1 MGKSDRCSIGICNND
16 RRYPD
21 KIVIKSHVTNF
32 QFHGLP
38 KDEKL
43 RQIWHSKIHQGR
55 KDYTENK
62 NAKVCSNHFED
73 GERTFRC
80 SYPTL
85 FLTNSDNKTQKPP
98 VKRSLTLRT
107 PEPKTKKKK
116 QKESS
121 SELSIL
127 NQSFTLSIES
137 VQLSRDADVQFY
149 TGLLNTTVFKTIF
162 DHLSMKASVMHYW
175 KGSKQTLQEAPMR
188 YAMDDDP
195 DLFVKPGPGRKLK
208 LEIELLLVMM
218 RLRLGLL
225 VHDLAFRFQ
234 ISEALVSSIFI
245 TWIKL
250 MRLELCHLIVWPSK
264 NVIKENLPS
273 CFKTFYPNVRCIID
287 CTEIFI
293 ETPSSLD
300 TQAQCWSDYKH
311 HCTIKFLVAITPN
324 GMFSYVSPCYGG
336 RASDKFIF
344 NNCAFIFNL
353 EPNDQVMA
361 DRGFKIK
368 EDLMVVQ
375 ARLAIPP
382 STCGKL
388 SMPSGDVLETSKIA
402 NVRIYVEQAIGRLKT
417 FRFLKNEIPISCLPV
432 CDDIVVVCCAAC
444 NLLDPLC

>member
-1 MGKSDRCSIGICNND
+1 MGKSDRCSIEICNND

-43 RQIWHSKIHQGR
+43 YVKSGIPRFIREEKIIL
-55 KDYTENK
+55 KIK
-62 NAKVCSNHFED
+62 MLKFV
-73 GERTFRC
+73 
-80 SYPTL
+80 PII
-85 FLTNSDNKTQKPP
+85 
-98 VKRSLTLRT
+98 LRM
-107 PEPKTKKKK
+107 
-116 QKESS
+116 
-121 SELSIL
+121 
-127 NQSFTLSIES
+127 
-137 VQLSRDADVQFY
+137 LSRDADVQFY

-188 YAMDDDP
+188 YSMDDDP

-225 VHDLAFRFQ
+225 VHDLAFRLQ

-311 HCTIKFLVAITPN
+311 HCTIKFFVAITPN

-368 EDLMVVQ
+368 EDLM
-375 ARLAIPP
+375 
-382 STCGKL
+382 KL
-388 SMPSGDVLETSKIA
+388 SMSSGDVLETSKIA
-402 NVRIYVEQAIGRLKT
+402 IVRIYVEQAIGRLKT
-417 FRFLKNEIPISCLPV
+417 FRFFKNEIPISCLPV
-432 CDDIVVVCCAAC
+432 FDDIVVVCCAAC
-444 NLLDPLC
+444 NMLDPLG

>member
-1 MGKSDRCSIGICNND
+1 MGKGDRCSIGICNND

-21 KIVIKSHVTNF
+21 KIVIRSHVTNF
-32 QFHGLP
+32 QFNGLP

-43 RQIWHSKIHQGR
+43 RQIWHSKIHQGK

-80 SYPTL
+80 SFPTL
-85 FLTNSDNKTQKPP
+85 FLANK
-98 VKRSLTLRT
+98 
-107 PEPKTKKKK
+107 
-116 QKESS
+116 
-121 SELSIL
+121 LSVI
-127 NQSFTLSIES
+127 NESFTLSIAS

-149 TGLLNTTVFKTIF
+149 TGLLNTPVFKTVF

-175 KGSKQTLQEAPMR
+175 KGQKQTLQEAPMR

-218 RLRLGLL
+218 RLR
-225 VHDLAFRFQ
+225 
-234 ISEALVSSIFI
+234 
-245 TWIKL
+245 
-250 MRLELCHLIVWPSK
+250 
-264 NVIKENLPS
+264 
-273 CFKTFYPNVRCIID
+273 CIID

-293 ETPSSLD
+293 ETPSSLLD

-311 HCTIKFLVAITPN
+311 HCTIEFLVAITPN

-368 EDLMVVQ
+368 EDLVVVQ

-417 FRFLKNEIPISCLPV
+417 FRFSKNEIHISCLPV